1 MALITLNKLAL
12 PTGSVI
18 QVVQAV
24 SSTQVDVTSTSLAST
39 GMSASITPSSTSN
52 KILAVANFAPYHG
65 GNGRQSFFTWD
76 RNGTLLNPASNG
88 LTNIFASNS
97 HIIAGNTLSYLDSP
111 SSTSSV
117 TYTIYAK
124 TNTGTLQI
132 NSQTDST
139 TIQLIE
145 IVG

>member
-24 SSTQVDVTSTSLAST
+24 SSTQVNVTSTSLAST
-39 GMSASITPSSTSN
+39 GLSASITPSSTSN
-52 KILAVANFAPYHG
+52 KILAMASFSAYQDA
-65 GNGRQSFFTWD
+65 NGRQSFFTWD
-76 RNGTLLNPASNG
+76 RGGTLLNPASNG
-88 LTNIFASNS
+88 LNGIYASNS
-97 HIIAGNTLSYLDSP
+97 HIIVENSLSYLDSP

-117 TYTIYAK
+117 TYTIFAK

-139 TIQLIE
+139 TIQLLE